1 MAEKTKSY
9 FTDLASIDLR
19 DREQIKPGSG
29 GTSLRVVP
37 WAVAYS
43 ELMKYDP
50 NATYEFLRDRRQ
62 VTEVVEIPTDDGN
75 TIKRSVTYTEELPFF
90 DTSIGYEVRTRV
102 TACGVTKEMCL
113 PVYNSQNKSMG
124 SEPRTYTTKR
134 GENTVDAALYEDIYK
149 SIMRCFAKN
158 LAMFGIAINLWTKED
173 APESI
178 LELEK
183 LRTEAFNL
191 FVQKANLSNNTKLKV
206 NEIAKATLPE
216 DCNADPRLCEDV
228 DILKDLI
235 KKFKAVRMIPDE
247 EKATKTKTNK

>member
-50 NATYEFLRDRRQ
+50 NATYEFMRDRRQ
-62 VTEVVEIPTDDGN
+62 VTEVIEIPTDDGN
-75 TIKRSVTYTEELPFF
+75 TIKKSVTYTEELPFF
-90 DTSIGYEVRTRV
+90 DTGIGYEVRTRI

-124 SEPRTYTTKR
+124 NKPRTYTTKR
-134 GENTVDAALYEDIYK
+134 GENTVDAALYEDVYK

-191 FVQKANLSNNTKLKV
+191 FAQKAKLSDNTKLKV
-206 NEIAKATLPE
+206 NEIAKTTLPE
-216 DCNADPRLCEDV
+216 ECNADPRLCEDA

-247 EKATKTKTNK
+247 EKATKTKTSK